1 MRRFEL
7 SDGSSNKFWEV
18 EYVDSSDSFTVRWG
32 RIGTNG
38 QTPIWEML
46 KPLPNDLW
54 ATLHLPEGLW
64 LSMMSETPIQILEH
78 VQIRRG
84 QYSYGE
90 TSLLQFGSLDP
101 IVFSELV
108 RDLESL
114 KS

>member
-1 MRRFEL
+1 
-7 SDGSSNKFWEV
+7 
-18 EYVDSSDSFTVRWG
+18 
-32 RIGTNG
+32 
-38 QTPIWEML
+38 
-46 KPLPNDLW
+46 
-54 ATLHLPEGLW
+54 
-64 LSMMSETPIQILEH
+64 MSETPIQILEH

-90 TSLLQFGSLDP
+90 TALLQFGSLDP

>member
-1 MRRFEL
+1 
-7 SDGSSNKFWEV
+7 
-18 EYVDSSDSFTVRWG
+18 
-32 RIGTNG
+32 
-38 QTPIWEML
+38 ML
-46 KPLPNDLW
+46 KPL
-54 ATLHLPEGLW
+54 
-64 LSMMSETPIQILEH
+64 IQILEH